1 MKHFCA
7 LFLATILFLL
17 PLAAATADATAD
29 GGFTPENTWAVVS
42 NLTDAAQRLNLRT
55 SPSENAD
62 SIAKLY
68 SGCYVWVI
76 REVESGWVEV
86 EVGTRPAAP
95 LHGYV
100 NMSFL
105 DFAMDTLHPQMPVLT
120 VSNTVGGTGV
130 TLRTATMV
138 DPATSLGVLPNGTQ
152 VTVLAVL
159 PGDWY
164 FVQAGGITGY
174 AAKLGFREDLGGYGQ
189 VNAAGSLPTDQASV
203 WDGPAGIYPTA
214 PWPLPIDEYAGVIDS
229 PNLVQRVH
237 LRSAPNENAPSLGK
251 YYNGVRLI
259 INGNSTDEWVA
270 VSIGGLEGYVQGKDI
285 TIEGLETVASAMPA
299 VMVKE
304 HGSTE
309 GVALRQQPSATS
321 EMLDVCMNGAE
332 VILMGYTNDW
342 AHVIANGQTGFLPVA
357 NLR

>member
-1 MKHFCA
+1 MKYFCA
-7 LFLATILFLL
+7 LFLAMILFLL

-55 SPSENAD
+55 SPSESAD

-189 VNAAGSLPTDQASV
+189 VNAAGSLPMEQASV
-203 WDGPAGIYPTA
+203 WDGPAGIYPTT

-229 PNLVQRVH
+229 PNLGQRVH
-237 LRSAPNENAPSLGK
+237 LRSAPDKNAPSLGK

-299 VMVKE
+299 VMVKD

-332 VILMGYTNDW
+332 VILMGYTNEW